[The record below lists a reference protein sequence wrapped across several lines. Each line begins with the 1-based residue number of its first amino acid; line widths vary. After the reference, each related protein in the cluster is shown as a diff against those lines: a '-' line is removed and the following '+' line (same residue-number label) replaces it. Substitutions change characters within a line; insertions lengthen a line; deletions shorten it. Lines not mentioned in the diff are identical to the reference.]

1 MTDPPDLNV
10 DWPLV
15 KEQMLR
21 FHGYPSTSIGAALV
35 KR

>member
-1 MTDPPDLNV
+1 MTDLPDLNV

-21 FHGYPSTSIGAALV
+21 FHGYPSTSIGVALV